1 MNKSFKSN
9 LFLTASLYLIFII
22 YTVSVKFIDVALIGN
37 KLSPVGFSSLNEV
50 FFNLFSKT
58 KTDGLFVDNTFQ
70 MISYNISEILG
81 YFALLVAAFFVLVGV
96 IQLLNY
102 RSLKKVNKNIYVL
115 GGFYVLVMAF
125 YVLFEKVVINYRP
138 VYEMNSE
145 VLEASYPSSHTIL
158 TLCILLSAVLVI
170 PYIYSNINKRLYTV
184 ITILFY
190 IIMII
195 TVLTRLMSG
204 VHWFTDILG
213 GILLSAALIMSFKTF
228 INKIN
233 Q

>member
-1 MNKSFKSN
+1 MNKPFKSN

-22 YTVSVKFIDVALIGN
+22 YTVSVKFVDVALIGN

-70 MISYNISEILG
+70 MICYNISEILG

-170 PYIYSNINKRLYTV
+170 PYIYSNISKRLYTV

-195 TVLTRLMSG
+195 TVMTRLMSG

>member
-1 MNKSFKSN
+1 MNKPFKSN

-22 YTVSVKFIDVALIGN
+22 YTVSVKFVDVALIGN
-37 KLSPVGFSSLNEV
+37 KLSSVGFSSLNEV

-70 MISYNISEILG
+70 MICYNISEILG

-190 IIMII
+190 IIMVI
-195 TVLTRLMSG
+195 TVMTRLMSG

>member
-58 KTDGLFVDNTFQ
+58 KSDGLFVDNAFQ
-70 MISYNISEILG
+70 MLSYNISEILG
-81 YFALLVAAFFVLVGV
+81 YFALLVAAFFVFVGV
-96 IQLLNY
+96 IQLVNY
-102 RSLKKVNKNIYVL
+102 RSLKKVNKNIYAL

-138 VYEMNSE
+138 VYEMNSD

-170 PYIYSNINKRLYTV
+170 PYVYSNINKRLYAV

-195 TVLTRLMSG
+195 TVMTRLMSG

-213 GILLSAALIMSFKTF
+213 GILLSAALIMTFKTC

-233 Q
+233 K